1 MMLDKGERPISFEL
15 VWDQTSGTEASSNGS
30 GKKKRGKGRGG
41 KKINRRAT
49 NFLRQVTRRGS
60 VSTSSGSVKTGEI
73 ELMSNPMHRKLFSTS
88 SRSSTAQKDMN
99 MPAIAVVQEEN
110 EKNNDE
116 KKKEESKADSDLP
129 AIAIQ
134 EAFSSSDADDS
145 DDSETND
152 FVL

>member
-1 MMLDKGERPISFEL
+1 
-15 VWDQTSGTEASSNGS
+15 
-30 GKKKRGKGRGG
+30 
-41 KKINRRAT
+41 
-49 NFLRQVTRRGS
+49 
-60 VSTSSGSVKTGEI
+60 
-73 ELMSNPMHRKLFSTS
+73 
-88 SRSSTAQKDMN
+88 MN